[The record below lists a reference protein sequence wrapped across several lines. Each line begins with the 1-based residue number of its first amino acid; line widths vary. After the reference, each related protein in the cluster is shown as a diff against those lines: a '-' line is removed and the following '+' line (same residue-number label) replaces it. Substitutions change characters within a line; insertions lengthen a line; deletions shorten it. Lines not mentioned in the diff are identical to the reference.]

1 MKNFQEQNSLAD
13 EHSTSSSPAL
23 RSQTSSH
30 NHSFK
35 LPERFCGDP
44 FHLKQRV
51 FNKQHL
57 LSVSGAR
64 AVHHPMFCI
73 SIGTEISLGDVA
85 GNYMKRDVQI
95 EDATNTS
102 NACRIPPSID
112 FETFLRTVDQA
123 AKEILIIGREHRQ
136 THIAQEMSNSLLEM
150 KEKDERLILEYCIKL
165 YTRSSFLFRA
175 CHRDLGDYYSIDDEK
190 LSHYIELVN
199 LYINRYGKS
208 YTGIVYR
215 GAMLNDEKRKLHLTS
230 DIHTVWYSP
239 TYLSTSKSRQIA
251 EMYGNVL
258 IIIDI
263 EKSIND
269 RTEKAVD
276 ISELSAIPDE
286 EEVLLTPKYLLS
298 KVKHSEFDPILKKNI
313 IYLTSTHS
321 SISPVI
327 RSDGYNH
334 RKTKQKLKYNRFSS
348 TPKDPVKETNE
359 TDSSSEN
366 EFNLSLPIVS
376 DE

>member
-1 MKNFQEQNSLAD
+1 
-13 EHSTSSSPAL
+13 
-23 RSQTSSH
+23 
-30 NHSFK
+30 
-35 LPERFCGDP
+35 
-44 FHLKQRV
+44 
-51 FNKQHL
+51 
-57 LSVSGAR
+57 
-64 AVHHPMFCI
+64 MFCI

-150 KEKDERLILEYCIKL
+150 KEKDERLTLEYCIKL

-175 CHRDLGDYYSIDDEK
+175 CHCDLGDYYSIDDKK
-190 LSHYIELVN
+190 LSHYVELVN

-215 GAMLNDEKRKLHLTS
+215 GAMLNDEKLKLHLTS

-239 TYLSTSKSRQIA
+239 TYLSTSKSRKVA
-251 EMYGNVL
+251 DMYGNAL

-263 EKSIND
+263 ENSND

-298 KVKHSEFDPILKKNI
+298 KVKHSEFDPILKKHI
-313 IYLTSTHS
+313 IYLTSIHS

-327 RSDGYNH
+327 SNRYNY
-334 RKTKQKLKYNRFSS
+334 RKTKQKLEYNRFSS